1 MVRSYDPDRVVPDD
15 VLDRV
20 LANALRAPSAGFAQG
35 WDFVVLTEPVDR
47 DLFWGTTTDP
57 DHEPDA
63 WLRRLRRAPCLI
75 ICCSD
80 PRTYLRRYA
89 EADKARPDQDAA
101 RWPVPYWDTDTAG
114 AALLMLLTA
123 VDEHLGGLFFG
134 VPAERVDALR
144 SAFAIPADRRLVG
157 VVALGY
163 AAPDRKSPSLK
174 RGRRG
179 PDEVVH
185 RGRFGRH

>member
-1 MVRSYDPDRVVPDD
+1 MVRSYDPERPLPAE

-20 LANALRAPSAGFAQG
+20 LANALRAPSAGYAQG
-35 WDFVVLTEPVDR
+35 WDFVVLTEPAQR
-47 DLFWGTTTDP
+47 EQFWAATTDP
-57 DHEPDA
+57 DHEPDG
-63 WLRRLRRAPCLI
+63 WLRRLRQAPCLI

-80 PRTYLRRYA
+80 PGTYLRRYA
-89 EADKARPDQDAA
+89 EADKGWVDQDVA

-123 VDEHLGGLFFG
+123 VDEQLGGLFFG
-134 VPAERVDALR
+134 VPPDRVDAVR
-144 SAFAIPADRRLVG
+144 AVFAIPADRRLVG

-163 AAPDRKSPSLK
+163 PAPGRRSPSLK

-179 PDEVVH
+179 PGEVVH
-185 RGRFGRH
+185 RGRFGQH